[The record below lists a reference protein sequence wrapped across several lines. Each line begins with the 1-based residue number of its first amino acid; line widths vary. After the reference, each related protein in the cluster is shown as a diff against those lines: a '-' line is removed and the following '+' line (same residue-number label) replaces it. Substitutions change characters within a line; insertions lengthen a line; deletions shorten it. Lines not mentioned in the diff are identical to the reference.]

1 MPKILHNEA
10 YRLDRR
16 LTFNTTREQEARLRQ
31 LAREKNQPF
40 GTLLRAMLVDYLAV
54 QKIEWD

>member
-40 GTLLRAMLVDYLAV
+40 GTLLRAMLVDYLEANA
-54 QKIEWD
+54 IEWD